1 MEKYRK
7 KLQKS
12 IGMLICFN
20 SSFMV
25 LGFALR
31 RFVPKS
37 ENVFGHNFLSSVMVV
52 LQFICIIL
60 IVRNGALLK
69 NEEALKKA
77 YTAHIDERN
86 KSIRAKSLSASAVI
100 ILAGLSLALVAASV
114 LNKTAALVL
123 IGAILFGAV
132 VVLITKLY
140 YSKKM

>member
-1 MEKYRK
+1 MENFRK

-20 SSFMV
+20 CSFMM
-25 LGFALR
+25 LGIVLR

-37 ENVFGHNFLSSVMVV
+37 ENEFGHNFLSSVMVV

-60 IVRNGALLK
+60 IVRNGVVLK

-100 ILAGLSLALVAASV
+100 ILAGLSLVLVAASV
-114 LNKTAALVL
+114 FDKTAALVL

-140 YSKKM
+140 YSIKM